1 MSQRYQ
7 NGSVIRLPV
16 TLIVY
21 LSVYICHWW
30 YSDRLNHNS
39 PSHFRSS
46 EAREQPSSG
55 LKQRLPDQATVYA
68 NKSIHCLYTRAF
80 YTEKLYIRALLYIF
94 RYMLSPILRRSSYR
108 VQICGESTLGF
119 EFERSQRFLFFL
131 EFLFEQC
138 IISWPNA
145 LSS

>member
-1 MSQRYQ
+1 MCNNWHVCNTNCILSI
-7 NGSVIRLPV
+7 NLPWVVFRLH
-16 TLIVY
+16 LK
-21 LSVYICHWW
+21 
-30 YSDRLNHNS
+30 S

-46 EAREQPSSG
+46 QARKQPPSG
-55 LKQRLPDQATVYA
+55 LKLELPDQTTVYA

-80 YTEKLYIRALLYIF
+80 YTEKLYICALLYII

-145 LSS
+145 LLS